1 MFKGISMEAGTM
13 LLIGTFLA
21 ISAHVFPWY
30 APALLPW
37 IAVLLV
43 PLWTHGRPNAKGLAV
58 GIAWY
63 FVCISLTGYFFN
75 NTRDWHI
82 YYEFVYDVVMAGLGA
97 ALMLGIWGELKWLY
111 SLTLE
116 GKPR

>member
-1 MFKGISMEAGTM
+1 M

-21 ISAHVFPWY
+21 ISSHVFPWY
-30 APALLPW
+30 IAVLLPW
-37 IAVLLV
+37 IAVLAG
-43 PLWTHGRPNAKGLAV
+43 PLWTRRGPGAKGLAV

-82 YYEFVYDVVMAGLGA
+82 YYQFVYDVVMAGLGI
-97 ALMLGIWGELKWLY
+97 ALMLGIWGELKHLY
-111 SLTLE
+111 RLTLE
-116 GKPR
+116 GKAR